1 MENNYGMQ
9 QQGYNNTNNGN
20 DQYFVLGIV
29 SITAGL
35 MSLLFTLCIPWLT
48 WLLASAGLTCGIISW
63 VNQKKAG
70 KPLAMPVIG
79 TIISGISFIVSTIA
93 IIAFH
98 IAIHQLEQKYN
109 EMDSTYNSMRDSL
122 QRWDT
127 LYVPGEY
134 LDEPDST
141 FFIDY

>member
-9 QQGYNNTNNGN
+9 QQGYNNNGN
-20 DQYFVLGIV
+20 DPNFVLGIV
-29 SITAGL
+29 SITVGL
-35 MSLLFTLCIPWLT
+35 ISLLFTLCIPWLT
-48 WLLASAGLTCGIISW
+48 WVLAAAGLTCGIISW

-70 KPLAMPVIG
+70 MPLAMQVVG

-98 IAIHQLEQKYN
+98 TAINKLEQKYN
-109 EMDSTYNSMRDSL
+109 EMDSTLNMMRDSL

-127 LYVPGEY
+127 LYTPGEY

>member
-9 QQGYNNTNNGN
+9 QQSYNNNGN
-20 DQYFVLGIV
+20 DPNFVLGIV
-29 SITAGL
+29 SITVGL
-35 MSLLFTLCIPWLT
+35 ISLLFTLCIPWLT
-48 WLLASAGLTCGIISW
+48 WVLAAAGLTCGIISW

-70 KPLAMPVIG
+70 MPLAMQVVG

-98 IAIHQLEQKYN
+98 TAINKLEQKYN
-109 EMDSTYNSMRDSL
+109 EMDSTLNMMRDSL

-127 LYVPGEY
+127 LYTPGEY

>member
-9 QQGYNNTNNGN
+9 QQSYNNGN
-20 DQYFVLGIV
+20 DPNFVLGIV
-29 SITAGL
+29 SITVGL
-35 MSLLFTLCIPWLT
+35 ISLLFTLCIPWLT
-48 WLLASAGLTCGIISW
+48 WVLAAAGLTCGIISW

-70 KPLAMPVIG
+70 MPLAMPIVG

-98 IAIHQLEQKYN
+98 TAINKLEQKYN
-109 EMDSTYNSMRDSL
+109 EMDSTLNMMRDSL

-127 LYVPGEY
+127 LYTPGEY

>member
-9 QQGYNNTNNGN
+9 QQSYNNGN
-20 DQYFVLGIV
+20 DPNFVLGIV
-29 SITAGL
+29 SITVGL
-35 MSLLFTLCIPWLT
+35 ISLLFTLCIPWLT
-48 WLLASAGLTCGIISW
+48 WVLAAAGLTCGIISW

-70 KPLAMPVIG
+70 MPLAMQVVG

-98 IAIHQLEQKYN
+98 TAINKLEQKYN
-109 EMDSTYNSMRDSL
+109 EMDSTLNMMRDSL

-127 LYVPGEY
+127 LYTPGEY

>member
-9 QQGYNNTNNGN
+9 QQGYNNGN
-20 DQYFVLGIV
+20 DPNFVLGIV
-29 SITAGL
+29 SITVGL
-35 MSLLFTLCIPWLT
+35 ISLLFTLCIPWLT
-48 WLLASAGLTCGIISW
+48 WVLAAAGLTCGIISW
-63 VNQKKAG
+63 VNQKKEG
-70 KPLAMPVIG
+70 KPLAMPIVG

-98 IAIHQLEQKYN
+98 TAINKLEQKYN
-109 EMDSTYNSMRDSL
+109 EMDSTLNMMRDSL

-127 LYVPGEY
+127 LYTPGEY

>member
-9 QQGYNNTNNGN
+9 QQGYNNNGN
-20 DQYFVLGIV
+20 DPNFVLGIV
-29 SITAGL
+29 SITVGL
-35 MSLLFTLCIPWLT
+35 ISLLFTLCIPWLT
-48 WLLASAGLTCGIISW
+48 WVLAAAGLTCGIISW

-70 KPLAMPVIG
+70 MPLAMQVVG

-98 IAIHQLEQKYN
+98 TAINKLEQKYN
-109 EMDSTYNSMRDSL
+109 EMDSTLNSMRDSL

-127 LYVPGEY
+127 LYFPGEY

>member
-9 QQGYNNTNNGN
+9 QQGYNNNGN
-20 DQYFVLGIV
+20 DPNFVLGIV
-29 SITAGL
+29 SSTVGL
-35 MSLLFTLCIPWLT
+35 ISLLFTLCIPWLT
-48 WLLASAGLTCGIISW
+48 WVLAAAGLTCGIISW

-70 KPLAMPVIG
+70 KPLAMPIVG
-79 TIISGISFIVSTIA
+79 TIISGISFIASTII

-98 IAIHQLEQKYN
+98 TAINKLEQKYN
-109 EMDSTYNSMRDSL
+109 EMDSTLNSMRDSL

-127 LYVPGEY
+127 LYTPGEY

>member
-9 QQGYNNTNNGN
+9 QQSYNNGN

-70 KPLAMPVIG
+70 MPLAMQVVG

-98 IAIHQLEQKYN
+98 TAINKLEQKYN
-109 EMDSTYNSMRDSL
+109 EMDSTLNMMRDSL

-127 LYVPGEY
+127 LYTPGEY

>member
-9 QQGYNNTNNGN
+9 QQGYNNNGN
-20 DQYFVLGIV
+20 DPNFVLGIV
-29 SITAGL
+29 SITVGL
-35 MSLLFTLCIPWLT
+35 ISLLFTLCIPWLT
-48 WLLASAGLTCGIISW
+48 WVLAAAGLTCGIISW

-70 KPLAMPVIG
+70 KPLAMPIVG
-79 TIISGISFIVSTIA
+79 TIISGISFIASTII

-98 IAIHQLEQKYN
+98 TAINKLEQKYN
-109 EMDSTYNSMRDSL
+109 EMDSTLNMMRDSL

-127 LYVPGEY
+127 LYTPGEY

>member
-9 QQGYNNTNNGN
+9 QQSYNNGN
-20 DQYFVLGIV
+20 DPNFVLGIV
-29 SITAGL
+29 SITVGL
-35 MSLLFTLCIPWLT
+35 ISLLFTLCIPWLT
-48 WLLASAGLTCGIISW
+48 WVLAAAGLTCGIISW
-63 VNQKKAG
+63 VNQKKEG
-70 KPLAMPVIG
+70 KPLAMPIVG

-98 IAIHQLEQKYN
+98 TAINKLEQKYN
-109 EMDSTYNSMRDSL
+109 EMDSTLNMMRDSL

-127 LYVPGEY
+127 LYTPGEY

>member
-9 QQGYNNTNNGN
+9 QQGYNNNGN
-20 DQYFVLGIV
+20 DPNFVLGIV
-29 SITAGL
+29 SITVGL
-35 MSLLFTLCIPWLT
+35 ISLLFTLCIPWLT
-48 WLLASAGLTCGIISW
+48 WVLAAAGLTCGIISW
-63 VNQKKAG
+63 VNQKKEG
-70 KPLAMPVIG
+70 KPLAMPIVG

-98 IAIHQLEQKYN
+98 TAINKLEQKYN
-109 EMDSTYNSMRDSL
+109 EMDSTLNMMRDSL

-127 LYVPGEY
+127 LYTPGEY

>member
-9 QQGYNNTNNGN
+9 QQGYNNNGN
-20 DQYFVLGIV
+20 DPNFVLGIV
-29 SITAGL
+29 SITVGL
-35 MSLLFTLCIPWLT
+35 ISLLFTLCIPWLT
-48 WLLASAGLTCGIISW
+48 WVLAAAGLTCGIISW

-70 KPLAMPVIG
+70 KPLAMPIVG
-79 TIISGISFIVSTIA
+79 TIISGISFIASTII

-98 IAIHQLEQKYN
+98 TAINKLEQKYN
-109 EMDSTYNSMRDSL
+109 EMDSTLNSMRDSL

-127 LYVPGEY
+127 LYTPGEY

>member
-9 QQGYNNTNNGN
+9 QQGYNNGN
-20 DQYFVLGIV
+20 DPNFVLGIV
-29 SITAGL
+29 SITVGL
-35 MSLLFTLCIPWLT
+35 ISLLFTLCIPWLT
-48 WLLASAGLTCGIISW
+48 WVLAAAGLTCGIISW

-70 KPLAMPVIG
+70 MPLAMQVVG

-98 IAIHQLEQKYN
+98 TAINKLEQKYN
-109 EMDSTYNSMRDSL
+109 EMDSTLNMMRDSL

-127 LYVPGEY
+127 LYTPGEY